1 MANAVN
7 FNNIKKQY
15 LTVTLADEKST
26 TILVGTP
33 TKKLLNDLIDL
44 EDSIGKINS
53 DDNID
58 AMGELYDVCAKIMS
72 RNKTNYVITK
82 DYLEEIFDIEDII
95 IFLKE
100 YMAFVS
106 KLSTLKN

>member
-1 MANAVN
+1 MANTVN
-7 FNNIKKQY
+7 FNNVKKQY

-33 TKKLLNDLIDL
+33 TKKLLDELTGLQSTIESL
-44 EDSIGKINS
+44 NS
-53 DDNID
+53 DDNTD
-58 AMGELYDVCAKIMS
+58 ALDELYDVCAKIMS
-72 RNKTNYVITK
+72 RNKTNTHITK
-82 DYLEEIFDIEDII
+82 EYLEEIFDLEDII

-100 YMAFVS
+100 YMSFVS